1 LAVTAFTRHNIDQT
15 TAITGNTGLN
25 LVVLNLM
32 LLSMNSTEPVRPR
45 CYTATDLEGA
55 RQALSRLLPV
65 AESDAPWRALDY
77 AFQQLGAT
85 PVFAHS
91 VGTALIVAEL
101 RVGADAVTA
110 ALLFDCLEEVPTVL
124 EQFGSTAKLA
134 QGVAAMARIETLA
147 TSSTDKSIEPH
158 AHLEALRQMVLAMV
172 EDIRVVL
179 IKLAERTHALR
190 CAASS
195 DETTRQ
201 ALGQQAREL
210 FSPLA
215 NRLGVWQI
223 KWEMEDW
230 AFRYLEPDTYK
241 TIATQL
247 DEKRADRETYIKDII
262 TLLESEMALHGI
274 VGEVTGRPKHIA
286 SIVNKMRRK
295 HLPFDQLYDIRAV
308 RVLVKNEI
316 DCYTVLG
323 LVHNLWQPIPSEFDD
338 YIAQPKGNDY
348 RSLHTAVIGPNAH
361 ALEVQIRTFDMHG
374 HAELGVAAH
383 WRYKEGGKQSP
394 QYEEKIAWLR
404 RILEW
409 KDDVADSSEFTEQFK
424 TELFHD
430 QVYVLTPQG
439 RVIALDRGATPV
451 DFAYALHSDL
461 GHRCRGA
468 KVNGAM
474 VSLSTPLENGQ
485 RVEIVTVKEG
495 APSRDWLNPALGY
508 LATHRARSK
517 VRAWFRQ
524 RDVGEQIGLGKS
536 LLEKELK
543 RLGLSDINQDKLA
556 QRLKFNKVEEFL
568 AALGRGDIGQRD
580 LINALHE
587 PGKTAPALAPTVKP
601 KSRLKSSANPVFI
614 PGLGDVPL
622 TMARCCKP
630 QPPDA
635 LLAYTT
641 VGRGVTVHR
650 ADCAALKRSNPAR
663 ILPAEWVTE
672 AGAAFEVDIRLKAF
686 DRQGLLR
693 DISDVIAKDKLDV
706 LRVNTESR
714 GEYATMQI
722 TVRIK
727 ELQQLSKLLVRLQHV
742 QNVIEVGRG

>member
-1 LAVTAFTRHNIDQT
+1 
-15 TAITGNTGLN
+15 
-25 LVVLNLM
+25 M
-32 LLSMNSTEPVRPR
+32 TETSKPR
-45 CYTATDLEGA
+45 CFDATDLESA
-55 RQALSRLLPV
+55 RQALARVLPV
-65 AESDAPWRALDY
+65 AENDLPWRALDH
-77 AFQQLGAT
+77 AHRQLGASHA
-85 PVFAHS
+85 FAHS
-91 VGTALIVAEL
+91 VGAALIVAEL
-101 RVGADAVTA
+101 RVGADAVAA
-110 ALLFDCLEEVPTVL
+110 ALLQDCIGDSPEFDSR
-124 EQFGSTAKLA
+124 FGTAARLA
-134 QGVAAMARIETLA
+134 RGVAAMARIETLA
-147 TSSTDKSIEPH
+147 TSATDKRIDPH
-158 AHLEALRQMVLAMV
+158 AQLEALRQMVLAMV

-179 IKLAERTHALR
+179 VKLAERTHALR
-190 CAASS
+190 CAASQ
-195 DETTRQ
+195 DAATRE

-210 FSPLA
+210 FAPLA

-241 TIATQL
+241 TIAAQL
-247 DEKRADRETYIKDII
+247 DEKRADREAYIQGII
-262 TLLESEMALHGI
+262 ERLQAEIALHGI
-274 VGEVTGRPKHIA
+274 VAEVSGRPKHIA

-295 HLPFDQLYDIRAV
+295 RLSFEQLYDIRAV
-308 RVLVKNEI
+308 RVLVKHEI

-323 LVHNLWQPIPSEFDD
+323 LVHNLWQPIPGEFDD
-338 YIAQPKGNDY
+338 YISPPKSNDY
-348 RSLHTAVIGPNAH
+348 RSLHTAVIGPEAR
-361 ALEVQIRTFDMHG
+361 ALEVQIRTFDMHR

-383 WRYKEGGKQSP
+383 WRYKEGGRQDA

-409 KDDVADSSEFTEQFK
+409 KDDVADSSEFTEQFR
-424 TELFHD
+424 TELFQD

-439 RVIALDRGATPV
+439 RVVALDRGATPV
-451 DFAYALHSDL
+451 DFAYALHTDL

-474 VSLSTPLENGQ
+474 VPLNTVLDNGQ
-485 RVEIVTVKEG
+485 RVEIVTAKEG

-524 RDVGEQIGLGKS
+524 RDVGEQVGLGRS

-543 RLGLSDINQDKLA
+543 RLGVVDASQEKLA
-556 QRLKFNKVEEFL
+556 QRLKFGKVDEFL
-568 AALGRGDIGQRD
+568 AALGRGDVGQRD
-580 LINALHE
+580 LVNALQE
-587 PGKTAPALAPTVKP
+587 SGKVVAALTPTSKP
-601 KSRLKSSANPVFI
+601 RVHAKTGNPVTI

-622 TMARCCKP
+622 MLARCCKP
-630 QPPDA
+630 QPPEA
-635 LLAYTT
+635 IVAYTT

-650 ADCAALKRSNPAR
+650 ADCAALRRANPAR
-663 ILPAEWVTE
+663 RMPAEWVAD
-672 AGAAFEVDIRLKAF
+672 AGAAFEVDILLQAF

-714 GEYATMQI
+714 GEYAHMRL
-722 TVRIK
+722 TVRVK
-727 ELQQLSKLLVRLQHV
+727 ELQQLSRLLARLQHV

>member
-1 LAVTAFTRHNIDQT
+1 
-15 TAITGNTGLN
+15 
-25 LVVLNLM
+25 M
-32 LLSMNSTEPVRPR
+32 TEPVRPR
-45 CYTATDLEGA
+45 CFNAPDLETA
-55 RQALSRLLPV
+55 RQALARVLPV
-65 AESDAPWRALDY
+65 AENDLPWRALSY
-77 AFQQLGAT
+77 VHTQLGSS
-85 PVFAHS
+85 PVFSHS

-101 RVGADAVTA
+101 RLGADAVAA
-110 ALLFDCLEEVPTVL
+110 ALLHACLGETPDFDAE
-124 EQFGSTAKLA
+124 FGTAARLA
-134 QGVAAMARIETLA
+134 RGVAAMARIEALA
-147 TSSTDKSIEPH
+147 TSATDKRLDPH
-158 AHLEALRQMVLAMV
+158 AQLEALRQMVLAMV

-179 IKLAERTHALR
+179 VKLAERTHALR
-190 CAASS
+190 CAASQ
-195 DETTRQ
+195 DAATRE

-241 TIATQL
+241 TIAAQL
-247 DEKRADRETYIKDII
+247 DEKRADREAYIKGII
-262 TLLESEMALHGI
+262 ERLQAELALHGI
-274 VGEVTGRPKHIA
+274 EAEVSGRPKHIA

-295 HLPFDQLYDIRAV
+295 RLSFDQLYDIRAV
-308 RVLVKNEI
+308 RVLVRHEI

-323 LVHNLWQPIPSEFDD
+323 LAHNLWQPIPGEFDD
-338 YIAQPKGNDY
+338 YISQPKSNDY
-348 RSLHTAVIGPNAH
+348 RSLHTAVIGPEDR
-361 ALEVQIRTFDMHG
+361 ALEIQIRTFDMH
-374 HAELGVAAH
+374 HNAELGVAAH
-383 WRYKEGGKQSP
+383 WRYKEGGKQDA

-439 RVIALDRGATPV
+439 RVVALNRGATPV
-451 DFAYALHSDL
+451 DFAYAVHTDL

-468 KVNGAM
+468 KIDGAM
-474 VSLSTPLENGQ
+474 VPLNTVLENGQ
-485 RVEIVTVKEG
+485 RVEIVVAKEG
-495 APSRDWLNPALGY
+495 EPSRDWLNAALGY

-524 RDVGEQIGLGKS
+524 RDVGELVSLGRS
-536 LLEKELK
+536 LLDKELK
-543 RLGLSDINQDKLA
+543 RLGVAGINQEKLA
-556 QRLKFNKVEEFL
+556 QRLKFGKVEEFL
-568 AALGRGDIGQRD
+568 AALGRGDVGQRD
-580 LINALHE
+580 LVHALQE
-587 PGKTAPALAPTVKP
+587 PGKPVPALTPTAKPRARAP
-601 KSRLKSSANPVFI
+601 SGNPVTI

-622 TMARCCKP
+622 TLARCCKP
-630 QPPDA
+630 RPPDDIV
-635 LLAYTT
+635 AYTT

-650 ADCAALKRSNPAR
+650 TDCASLKRGNPAR
-663 ILPAEWVTE
+663 VMPADWVLD

-706 LRVNTESR
+706 LRINTDSQ
-714 GEYATMQI
+714 GEYANMLL

-727 ELQQLSKLLVRLQHV
+727 ELQQLSRLLSRLQHV
-742 QNVIEVGRG
+742 QNMLEVSRV

>member
-1 LAVTAFTRHNIDQT
+1 
-15 TAITGNTGLN
+15 
-25 LVVLNLM
+25 M
-32 LLSMNSTEPVRPR
+32 TEPSKPR
-45 CYTATDLEGA
+45 CFEATDLESA
-55 RQALSRLLPV
+55 RQALARVLPV
-65 AESDAPWRALDY
+65 AENDLPWRALEH
-77 AFQQLGAT
+77 AHRQLGPSQA
-85 PVFAHS
+85 FAHS
-91 VGTALIVAEL
+91 VGAALIVAEL
-101 RVGADAVTA
+101 RVGADAVAA
-110 ALLFDCLEEVPTVL
+110 ALLHDCIDDSPEFEST
-124 EQFGSTAKLA
+124 FGIAARLA
-134 QGVAAMARIETLA
+134 RGIAAMARIETLA
-147 TSSTDKSIEPH
+147 TSATDKRIDPH
-158 AHLEALRQMVLAMV
+158 AQLEALRQMVLAMV

-179 IKLAERTHALR
+179 VKLAERTHALR
-190 CAASS
+190 CAASQ
-195 DETTRQ
+195 DIAIRA

-210 FSPLA
+210 FAPLA

-241 TIATQL
+241 AIAAQL
-247 DEKRADRETYIKDII
+247 DEKRADREAYINGII
-262 TLLESEMALHGI
+262 ERLQAEIALHGI
-274 VGEVTGRPKHIA
+274 EAEVSGRPKHIA

-295 HLPFDQLYDIRAV
+295 RLSFEQLYDIRAV
-308 RVLVKNEI
+308 RVLVKHEI

-323 LVHNLWQPIPSEFDD
+323 LVHNLWQPIPGEFDD
-338 YIAQPKGNDY
+338 YISQPKSNDY
-348 RSLHTAVIGPNAH
+348 RSLHTAVIGPEDR
-361 ALEVQIRTFDMHG
+361 ALEVQIRTFDMHH

-383 WRYKEGGKQSP
+383 WRYKEGGRQDA

-439 RVIALDRGATPV
+439 RVVALDRGATPV
-451 DFAYALHSDL
+451 DFAYALHTDL

-468 KVNGAM
+468 KVDGAM
-474 VSLSTPLENGQ
+474 VPLNTVLDNGQ
-485 RVEIVTVKEG
+485 RVEIVAAKEG

-524 RDVGEQIGLGKS
+524 RDVGEQVGLGRT

-543 RLGLSDINQDKLA
+543 RLGVVDASQEKLA
-556 QRLKFNKVEEFL
+556 QQLKFGKVDEFL
-568 AALGRGDIGQRD
+568 AALGRGDVGQRD
-580 LINALHE
+580 LINALQE
-587 PGKTAPALAPTVKP
+587 SGKAIPTLVPTSKP
-601 KSRLKSSANPVFI
+601 RVRAKTGNPVTI

-622 TMARCCKP
+622 QLARCCKP

-635 LLAYTT
+635 IVAYTT

-650 ADCAALKRSNPAR
+650 ADCAALKRANPAR
-663 ILPAEWVTE
+663 RMPAEWVAD
-672 AGAAFEVDIRLKAF
+672 AGAAFEVDILLKAF

-714 GEYATMQI
+714 GEYANMRL
-722 TVRIK
+722 TVRVK
-727 ELQQLSKLLVRLQHV
+727 ELQQLSRLLARLQHV
-742 QNVIEVGRG
+742 PNVIEVVRS

>member
-1 LAVTAFTRHNIDQT
+1 
-15 TAITGNTGLN
+15 
-25 LVVLNLM
+25 M
-32 LLSMNSTEPVRPR
+32 TEPSKPR
-45 CYTATDLEGA
+45 CFEATDLESA
-55 RQALSRLLPV
+55 RQALARVLPV
-65 AESDAPWRALDY
+65 AENDLPWRALEH
-77 AFQQLGAT
+77 AHRQLGPSQT
-85 PVFAHS
+85 FAHS
-91 VGTALIVAEL
+91 VGAALIMAEL
-101 RVGADAVTA
+101 RVGTDAVAA
-110 ALLFDCLEEVPTVL
+110 ALLHGCFDDSPEFEST
-124 EQFGSTAKLA
+124 FGIAARLA
-134 QGVAAMARIETLA
+134 RGVAAMARIETLA
-147 TSSTDKSIEPH
+147 ASATDKRIDPH
-158 AHLEALRQMVLAMV
+158 AQLEALRQMVLAMV

-179 IKLAERTHALR
+179 VKLAERTHALR
-190 CAASS
+190 CAASQ
-195 DETTRQ
+195 DVATRA

-210 FSPLA
+210 FAPLA

-241 TIATQL
+241 AIAAQL
-247 DEKRADRETYIKDII
+247 DEKRADREAYINGII
-262 TLLESEMALHGI
+262 ERLQAEIALHGI
-274 VGEVTGRPKHIA
+274 EAEVSGRPKHIA

-295 HLPFDQLYDIRAV
+295 RLSFEQLYDIRAV
-308 RVLVKNEI
+308 RVLVKHEI

-323 LVHNLWQPIPSEFDD
+323 LVHNLWQPIPGEFDD
-338 YIAQPKGNDY
+338 YISQPKSNDY
-348 RSLHTAVIGPNAH
+348 RSLHTAVIGPEDR
-361 ALEVQIRTFDMHG
+361 ALEVQIRTFDMHH

-383 WRYKEGGKQSP
+383 WRYKEGGRQDA

-439 RVIALDRGATPV
+439 RVVALDRGATPV
-451 DFAYALHSDL
+451 DFAYALHTDL

-474 VSLSTPLENGQ
+474 APLNTVLDNGQ
-485 RVEIVTVKEG
+485 RVEIVAAKEG

-524 RDVGEQIGLGKS
+524 RDVGEQVGLGRS

-543 RLGLSDINQDKLA
+543 RLGVVDASQEKLA
-556 QRLKFNKVEEFL
+556 QQLKFGKVDEFL
-568 AALGRGDIGQRD
+568 AALGRGDVGQRD
-580 LINALHE
+580 LINALQE
-587 PGKTAPALAPTVKP
+587 SGKAIPALAPTGKP
-601 KSRLKSSANPVFI
+601 RVRAKTGNPVAI

-622 TMARCCKP
+622 QLARCCKP
-630 QPPDA
+630 QPPEA
-635 LLAYTT
+635 IVAYTT

-650 ADCAALKRSNPAR
+650 ADCAALKRANPAR
-663 ILPAEWVTE
+663 RMPAEWVAD
-672 AGAAFEVDIRLKAF
+672 AGAAFEVDILLKAF

-714 GEYATMQI
+714 GEYANMRL
-722 TVRIK
+722 TVRVK
-727 ELQQLSKLLVRLQHV
+727 ELQQLSRLLARLQHV
-742 QNVIEVGRG
+742 PNVIEVVRS

>member
-1 LAVTAFTRHNIDQT
+1 
-15 TAITGNTGLN
+15 
-25 LVVLNLM
+25 M
-32 LLSMNSTEPVRPR
+32 TEISKPR
-45 CYTATDLEGA
+45 CFEATDLESA
-55 RQALSRLLPV
+55 RQALARVLPV
-65 AESDAPWRALDY
+65 AENHLPWRALEH
-77 AFQQLGAT
+77 AHQQLGASQA
-85 PVFAHS
+85 FAHS
-91 VGTALIVAEL
+91 VGAALIVAEL
-101 RVGADAVTA
+101 RVGADAVAA
-110 ALLFDCLEEVPTVL
+110 ALLHDCLDDSADFEST
-124 EQFGSTAKLA
+124 FGTAARLA
-134 QGVAAMARIETLA
+134 RGVAAMARIETLA
-147 TSSTDKSIEPH
+147 TSATDKRIDPH
-158 AHLEALRQMVLAMV
+158 AQLEALRQMVLAMV

-179 IKLAERTHALR
+179 VKLAERTHALR
-190 CAASS
+190 CAVSHDAA
-195 DETTRQ
+195 TRA

-210 FSPLA
+210 FAPLA

-241 TIATQL
+241 TIAAQL
-247 DEKRADRETYIKDII
+247 DEKRADREAYISGII
-262 TLLESEMALHGI
+262 ERLQAELALHGI
-274 VGEVTGRPKHIA
+274 EAEVSGRPKHIA

-295 HLPFDQLYDIRAV
+295 RLSFEQLYDIRAV
-308 RVLVKNEI
+308 RVLVRHEI

-323 LVHNLWQPIPSEFDD
+323 LVHNLWQPIPGEFDD
-338 YIAQPKGNDY
+338 YISQPKSNDY
-348 RSLHTAVIGPNAH
+348 RSLHTAVIGPEDR
-361 ALEVQIRTFDMHG
+361 ALEVQIRTFDMHS

-383 WRYKEGGKQSP
+383 WRYKEGGRQDA

-439 RVIALDRGATPV
+439 RVVALDRGATPV
-451 DFAYALHSDL
+451 DFAYALHTDL

-474 VSLSTPLENGQ
+474 VPLNTVLDNGQ
-485 RVEIVTVKEG
+485 RVEIVTAKEG

-524 RDVGEQIGLGKS
+524 RDVGEQVSLGRTT
-536 LLEKELK
+536 LEKELK
-543 RLGLSDINQDKLA
+543 RLGVVDANQEKLA
-556 QRLKFNKVEEFL
+556 QRLKFGKVDEFL
-568 AALGRGDIGQRD
+568 AALGRGDVGQRD
-580 LINALHE
+580 LVNALQE
-587 PGKTAPALAPTVKP
+587 SGKVIPALTPTSKP
-601 KSRLKSSANPVFI
+601 RVPAKSDNPITI

-622 TMARCCKP
+622 TLARCCKP
-630 QPPDA
+630 RPPEA
-635 LLAYTT
+635 IVAYTT

-650 ADCAALKRSNPAR
+650 ADCAALKRANPAR
-663 ILPAEWVTE
+663 RMPAEWVAD
-672 AGAAFEVDIRLKAF
+672 AGAAFEVDILLKAF

-714 GEYATMQI
+714 GEYAHMRL
-722 TVRIK
+722 TVRVK
-727 ELQQLSKLLVRLQHV
+727 ELQQLSRLLARLQHV
-742 QNVIEVGRG
+742 QNVIDVGRS

>member
-1 LAVTAFTRHNIDQT
+1 MSEATK
-15 TAITGNTGLN
+15 
-25 LVVLNLM
+25 
-32 LLSMNSTEPVRPR
+32 PR
-45 CYTATDLEGA
+45 CFDATDLDAA
-55 RQALSRLLPV
+55 RQALARVLPV
-65 AESDAPWRALDY
+65 AENDLPWRALAHAHDR
-77 AFQQLGAT
+77 LGGSAL
-85 PVFAHS
+85 FAHS
-91 VGTALIVAEL
+91 VGSALIAAEL
-101 RVGADAVTA
+101 RVGADAVAA
-110 ALLFDCLEEVPTVL
+110 ALLHACLDDAPEFDAA
-124 EQFGSTAKLA
+124 FGPAARLA
-134 QGVAAMARIETLA
+134 RGVAAMARIEALA
-147 TSSTDKSIEPH
+147 ASTTDKRVDPH
-158 AHLEALRQMVLAMV
+158 AQLEALRQMVLAMV

-179 IKLAERTHALR
+179 AKLAERTHALR
-190 CAASS
+190 CAANH
-195 DETTRQ
+195 EAATRA

-210 FSPLA
+210 FAPLA

-241 TIATQL
+241 SIAAQL
-247 DEKRADRETYIKDII
+247 DEKRADREAYILGII
-262 TLLESEMALHGI
+262 ERLEAELALHGI
-274 VGEVTGRPKHIA
+274 EAEVTGRPKHIA

-295 HLPFDQLYDIRAV
+295 RLSFEQLYDIRAV
-308 RVLVKNEI
+308 RVLVKHEI

-323 LVHNLWQPIPSEFDD
+323 LVHNLWQPIPGEFDD
-338 YIAQPKGNDY
+338 YISQPKSNDY
-348 RSLHTAVIGPNAH
+348 RSLHTAVIGPEDR
-361 ALEVQIRTFDMHG
+361 ALEVQIRTFDMH
-374 HAELGVAAH
+374 HNAELGVAAH
-383 WRYKEGGKQSP
+383 WRYKEGGRQDA

-451 DFAYALHSDL
+451 DFAYTLHTDL

-468 KVNGAM
+468 KVDGAM
-474 VSLSTPLENGQ
+474 VPLNTVLENGQ

-524 RDVGEQIGLGKS
+524 RDVGEQVSLGRN

-543 RLGLSDINQDKLA
+543 RLGIVETNLEKLA
-556 QRLKFNKVEEFL
+556 QRLKFGKLDDFL
-568 AALGRGDIGQRD
+568 AALGRGDVGQRD
-580 LINALHE
+580 LVNALAE
-587 PGKTAPALAPTVKP
+587 PGKPVPALVPTAKP
-601 KSRLKSSANPVFI
+601 RARPQSGNPVVI

-622 TMARCCKP
+622 TMARCCRP
-630 QPPDA
+630 RPPEPIA
-635 LLAYTT
+635 AYTT
-641 VGRGVTVHR
+641 VGRGLTVHR
-650 ADCAALKRSNPAR
+650 ADCASLRRANPAR
-663 ILPAEWVTE
+663 MMPAEWALD

-693 DISDVIAKDKLDV
+693 DVSDVIAKDRLDV

-714 GEYATMQI
+714 GEYAHMQL
-722 TVRIK
+722 TVRVK
-727 ELQQLSKLLVRLQHV
+727 ELPQLSRLLTRLQHV
-742 QNVIEVGRG
+742 QNVIEVSRA

>member
-1 LAVTAFTRHNIDQT
+1 
-15 TAITGNTGLN
+15 
-25 LVVLNLM
+25 M
-32 LLSMNSTEPVRPR
+32 TETSKPR
-45 CYTATDLEGA
+45 CFDATDLESA
-55 RQALSRLLPV
+55 RQALARVLPV
-65 AESDAPWRALDY
+65 AENDLPWRALDH
-77 AFQQLGAT
+77 AHQKLGASHA
-85 PVFAHS
+85 FAHS
-91 VGTALIVAEL
+91 VGAALIVAEL
-101 RVGADAVTA
+101 RVGADAVAA
-110 ALLFDCLEEVPTVL
+110 ALLQDCIDDNPEFDAS
-124 EQFGSTAKLA
+124 FGTAARLA
-134 QGVAAMARIETLA
+134 RGVAAMARIETLA
-147 TSSTDKSIEPH
+147 TSATDKRIDPH
-158 AHLEALRQMVLAMV
+158 AQLEALRQMVLAMV

-179 IKLAERTHALR
+179 VKLAERTHALR
-190 CAASS
+190 CAAVQRP
-195 DETTRQ
+195 DQEQPANQDAATRE

-210 FSPLA
+210 FAPLA

-247 DEKRADRETYIKDII
+247 DEKRADREAYIQGII
-262 TLLESEMALHGI
+262 ERLQAEIARHGI
-274 VGEVTGRPKHIA
+274 EAEVSGRPKHIA

-295 HLPFDQLYDIRAV
+295 RLSFEQLYDIRAV
-308 RVLVKNEI
+308 RVLVKHEI

-323 LVHNLWQPIPSEFDD
+323 LVHNLWQPIPGEFDD
-338 YIAQPKGNDY
+338 YISQPKSNDY
-348 RSLHTAVIGPNAH
+348 RSLHTAVIGPEDR
-361 ALEVQIRTFDMHG
+361 ALEVQIRTFDMHR

-383 WRYKEGGKQSP
+383 WRYKEGGKQDA

-409 KDDVADSSEFTEQFK
+409 KDDVADSSEFTEQFR

-439 RVIALDRGATPV
+439 RVVALDRGATPV
-451 DFAYALHSDL
+451 DFAYALHTDL

-474 VSLSTPLENGQ
+474 VPLNTALDNGQ
-485 RVEIVTVKEG
+485 RVEIVTAKEG
-495 APSRDWLNPALGY
+495 TPSRDWLNPALGY

-524 RDVGEQIGLGKS
+524 RDVGEQVSLGRT

-543 RLGLSDINQDKLA
+543 RLGVVDASQEKLA
-556 QRLKFNKVEEFL
+556 QRLKFGKVDEFL
-568 AALGRGDIGQRD
+568 AALGRGDVGQRD
-580 LINALHE
+580 LVNALQE
-587 PGKTAPALAPTVKP
+587 SGKVVPALTPTSKP
-601 KSRLKSSANPVFI
+601 RVHAKTGNPVTI

-622 TMARCCKP
+622 TLARCCKP
-630 QPPDA
+630 QPPEPIV
-635 LLAYTT
+635 AYTT

-650 ADCAALKRSNPAR
+650 AECAALKRANPAR
-663 ILPAEWVTE
+663 WMPAEWVAD
-672 AGAAFEVDIRLKAF
+672 AGAAFEVDILLQAF

-714 GEYATMQI
+714 GEYAHMRL
-722 TVRIK
+722 TVRVK
-727 ELQQLSKLLVRLQHV
+727 ELQQLSRLLARLQHV
-742 QNVIEVGRG
+742 QNVIEVGRS